1 MLAHP
6 TVSYRTEPAAL
17 SRRALLGVGG
27 AALLTSCAPR
37 RDHGGLS
44 LWGIGKPGETVPQLL
59 PTFERATGIAVDVQ
73 ALPWTAA
80 HEKILTAYAGG
91 SLPDVMMVRN
101 AWVAELA
108 MLGALAPMPG
118 GRLTA
123 DQFPAVLAGVGGGAC
138 ALPWVLDAQV
148 QFYRRDLVEAAG
160 YAVPPTDWT
169 GWKAM
174 AHAIKRRAPDRYAV
188 LLLLDWPE
196 QLFNFAAQQPEPL
209 LRDRNTR
216 GNFASAGL
224 KAVLAFYKSLF
235 DEGLAPRLVGTDLGD
250 TLGSFEQ
257 GYFALWPAAADTVGD
272 LHLRAAEIPRS
283 SWAVTQ
289 MPGPSGPATGMVDGS
304 SLVVSR
310 TARDSAR
317 AWQLARYL
325 CRPITQLRFHALT
338 GDLPSRPSAWAAPQL
353 ASDAVAAT
361 FGRQLAH
368 GVTPPAVPEWE
379 RIVTEVQLIAEH
391 MVRGQLTVDGA
402 ATAMDARVDAL
413 LAKRRWL
420 LDRGHT
426 A

>member
-1 MLAHP
+1 M
-6 TVSYRTEPAAL
+6 
-17 SRRALLGVGG
+17 SRRALLSIG
-27 AALLTSCAPR
+27 AGALLSGCAGR
-37 RDHGGLS
+37 REHVGLS
-44 LWGIGKPGETVPQLL
+44 LWGIGKPGENVPLLL
-59 PTFERATGIAVDVQ
+59 PAFERATGMAVDVQ

-101 AWVAELA
+101 DWVAELA
-108 MLGALAPMPG
+108 MLGALAPMPVG
-118 GRLTA
+118 GSPLTV
-123 DQFPAVLAGVGGGAC
+123 DQFPAVLAGVGGGAN

-160 YAVPPTDWT
+160 YAAPPPDWAA
-169 GWKAM
+169 WKAM
-174 AHAIKRRAPDRYAV
+174 AHAIKRRALERYAV

-216 GNFASAGL
+216 GNFGSPGF

-235 DEGLAPRLVGTDLGD
+235 DESLAPRIVGTDIGD
-250 TLGSFEQ
+250 TLSSFNQ

-272 LHLRAAEIPRS
+272 LQLRAAEIPRA
-283 SWAVTQ
+283 SWGVTE
-289 MPGPSGPATGMVDGS
+289 MPGPSGAATGMVDGS

-310 TARDSAR
+310 TTRDPAR
-317 AWQLARYL
+317 AWALVRHL
-325 CRPITQLRFHALT
+325 CRPDTQLQFHALT
-338 GDLPSRPSAWAAPQL
+338 GDLPSRPSAWSAPSL
-353 ASDAVAAT
+353 AGDAVAAT
-361 FGRQLAH
+361 FGRQLAR
-368 GVTPPAVPEWE
+368 GVAPPAVPEWE

-402 ATAMDARVDAL
+402 AAAMDARVDEL

-420 LDRGHT
+420 LDRGRI